1 MFVQAQLKQTSH
13 YAVQVD
19 AALVI
24 AIQLLLPQLPMFQDA
39 GLMVAQGPL
48 GSM

>member
-1 MFVQAQLKQTSH
+1 MFVQAQLKQISQH
-13 YAVQVD
+13 ALEAD

-24 AIQLLLPQLPMFQDA
+24 ATHPVVTQITMFQDA
-39 GLMVAQGPL
+39 GLMVAQGTL

>member
-1 MFVQAQLKQTSH
+1 MFVQAQLKQISQH
-13 YAVQVD
+13 ALEAD